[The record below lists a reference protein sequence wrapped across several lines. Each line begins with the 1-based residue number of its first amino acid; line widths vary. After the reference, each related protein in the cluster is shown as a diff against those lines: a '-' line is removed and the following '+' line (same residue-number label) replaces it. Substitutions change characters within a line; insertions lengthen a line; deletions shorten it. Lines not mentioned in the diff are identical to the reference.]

1 MLSMAHSYIIDLTRV
16 QFPVSTGGFI
26 GEEGT
31 MTTMSNFG
39 SALSYLA
46 KRRSFLL
53 GLIGIPAAAAAAPP
67 APTKAIYEKPFD
79 AFDGKTLEQKVQEIA
94 DREEIKELV
103 SRYAHRVARGVS
115 VADLYTDDGAYIHR
129 RPGQPVQETRGR
141 AALDKHYAASAD
153 VVSQGRVALPMIHNH
168 LIEVAGN
175 TASGLCSI
183 ELRTAD
189 KGQSIIASGYYEDT
203 YRRENGR
210 WKFVVRDAHM
220 FHWVPLQEGWANPK
234 AP

>member
-1 MLSMAHSYIIDLTRV
+1 
-16 QFPVSTGGFI
+16 
-26 GEEGT
+26 
-31 MTTMSNFG
+31 MTTISTFG

-46 KRRSFLL
+46 RRRSFLL
-53 GLIGIPAAAAAAPP
+53 GLVGIPAAAAAAQAAPNP
-67 APTKAIYEKPFD
+67 AKAIYEKTFD

-115 VADLYTDDGAYIHR
+115 VADLFTDDGAYIHH
-129 RPGQPVQETRGR
+129 RPGRPVEETRGR

-153 VVSQGRVALPMIHNH
+153 VVGKGRVALPMIHNH
-168 LIEVAGN
+168 LIDISGN
-175 TASGLCSI
+175 TATGLCSI

-189 KGQSIIASGYYEDT
+189 KGQSIIASGYYDDS

-210 WKFVVRDAHM
+210 WKFVVRDVHM
-220 FHWVPLQEGWANPK
+220 FHWVPLQEGWANAN

>member
-1 MLSMAHSYIIDLTRV
+1 MAHSYIIDPPCT
-16 QFPVSTGGFI
+16 QFPVS
-26 GEEGT
+26 EEET
-31 MTTMSNFG
+31 MTTISNFG
-39 SALSYLA
+39 GALSYLA

-53 GLIGIPAAAAAAPP
+53 GLIGIPAAAAAAPAP
-67 APTKAIYEKPFD
+67 APTKAIYEKSFD
-79 AFDGKTLEQKVQEIA
+79 GFDGKTLEQKVQEIA

-153 VVSQGRVALPMIHNH
+153 VVNQGRVALPMIHNH
-168 LIEVAGN
+168 LIEVSGN